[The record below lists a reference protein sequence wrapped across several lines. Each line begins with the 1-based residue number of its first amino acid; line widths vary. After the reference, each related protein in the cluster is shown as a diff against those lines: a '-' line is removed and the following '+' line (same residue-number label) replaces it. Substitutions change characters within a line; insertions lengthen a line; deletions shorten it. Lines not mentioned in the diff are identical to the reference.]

1 MRSKL
6 YFSLGVMVSKAPG
19 LLRVPHSDGNAL
31 PAQQRQHQLQAQT
44 CCWV

>member
-31 PAQQRQHQLQAQT
+31 PARQRQH
-44 CCWV
+44 